1 MPTTTLHSDTP
12 EISVLDNRKAAI
24 RTLRYQRKD
33 IAEEVNE
40 RIEWHT
46 FSSLGHLTSTT
57 DARFFTN
64 NTACN
69 FQYHYALN
77 GKALRTDSVDA
88 GSSYVFYDIEGKPL
102 WQQDARAT
110 QQHYDYDLLGRHTE
124 RRETLAGETSA
135 VRERFCY
142 GDSGEINDD
151 GRKNLRGQ
159 LAKHYDTA
167 GLLDYSVMG
176 YGLESSPLQQQRQ
189 LLPIE
194 TDSDWQGSDANGWQQ
209 ALTGDT
215 YTTGWRYAADGQ
227 VLQQTDTKGHQ
238 QRSSYDVMGR
248 LKASSVTLNGDS
260 EQSVLTAVSYNA
272 AGRKL
277 REQAANHIV
286 TDYSYEP
293 ETQRLLGMTT
303 TRGNTRLQQWH
314 YSYDPVGNITALANA
329 AEVDSYFNNQQATA
343 VRHYQYD
350 TLYQLIS
357 ASGRENPGQSSVID
371 NPAAIVPPPDSGQ
384 YVPYTRNYQYDAGGN
399 LTQIQHQA
407 DNHHYTR
414 TLRVSAH
421 SNHAILD
428 TSTVTRT
435 VGHIEEAFDAC
446 GNQQQL
452 DTGQRLLWDG
462 LNQLQRVTTIA
473 RDSSEDDDR
482 ESYSYGADG
491 MRVRKTGTTQASGG
505 NTLQQQDVIY
515 LPGIELRRTHSNQ
528 VVTEHLEVITIGA
541 AGRSQVRLLHW
552 LDGTEPDA
560 IANRQWRYSLD
571 DHLGSS
577 HLELDD
583 SGNILTKEEYYA
595 YGGTAVRTAK
605 STREVKYKTIRYSGK
620 ERDSSGLYYYGYR
633 YYQPWLGRW
642 LNTDPA
648 GTVDGLNLYRMVRN
662 NPLTLSDGDGTS
674 PSKDDVKGMTREIK
688 HISRSAKVVRENL
701 NKSDQR
707 IVATAGLNIAIS
719 SLAGPINYA
728 AGMLVPPIAV
738 APAMLAGLS
747 GTVTGD
753 LTNRALNKV
762 ADKAVGTDLS
772 HTLETSKKPK
782 GKPVL
787 GRYSAPVADYGF
799 AIATGNS
806 FPYAVTDAS
815 SASRSGNYVTK
826 NLTKASKLIYD
837 RQTLAKQAYHDA
849 HTAADRIKML
859 ADTVNTIDESSPAL
873 AIIKMRMGVKKAESR
888 LNALKEDA
896 YRIGYPAGY
905 ASKHFGP
912 GHIGIAA
919 HFEVNRNVKFDYID
933 N

>member
-1 MPTTTLHSDTP
+1 MPTTMLHSGTP
-12 EISVLDNRKAAI
+12 EISVVDNRRAAI

-40 RIEWHT
+40 RIERYT
-46 FSSLGHLTSTT
+46 FSPLGHLASTI

-69 FQYHYALN
+69 FQYQHDLS

-648 GTVDGLNLYRMVRN
+648 GTVDGLNVYRMVRN
-662 NPLTLSDGDGTS
+662 NPVRFFDKKGLNPDSDTEDDELTVMEAFEGGADFI
-674 PSKDDVKGMTREIK
+674 KDKAQAAVESVSEVFSEG
-688 HISRSAKVVRENL
+688 AKVLRQTFRRPIRYL
-701 NKSDQR
+701 DMKS
-707 IVATAGLNIAIS
+707 
-719 SLAGPINYA
+719 
-728 AGMLVPPIAV
+728 
-738 APAMLAGLS
+738 
-747 GTVTGD
+747 
-753 LTNRALNKV
+753 
-762 ADKAVGTDLS
+762 
-772 HTLETSKKPK
+772 K
-782 GKPVL
+782 G
-787 GRYSAPVADYGF
+787 
-799 AIATGNS
+799 IATGDI
-806 FPYAVTDAS
+806 PTT
-815 SASRSGNYVTK
+815 SRPPRSEYLK
-826 NLTKASKLIYD
+826 QQLPAYEKQKQKEREQRQRERARRD
-837 RQTLAKQAYHDA
+837 RQMAKELDEGGLVSEVKRAWHHAKIDRNRPERPESMNPKQLRSADNREKLERSNKVRAASHDA
-849 HTAADRIKML
+849 FEEIKQQRQREAEAD
-859 ADTVNTIDESSPAL
+859 NNGFFSEAL
-873 AIIKMRMGVKKAESR
+873 SDVTRGW
-888 LNALKEDA
+888 
-896 YRIGYPAGY
+896 
-905 ASKHFGP
+905 KHFWA
-912 GHIGIAA
+912 GINKPERPEPTSANNMRSAIVKEKVEKSNEVREAA
-919 HFEVNRNVKFDYID
+919 HIAFWKKL
-933 N
+933 